1 MASTVGTRLA
11 FEKAKEA
18 INRAGFSLGQA
29 ALSQSYLRLEVGLS
43 TTITNYQFP
52 VLTNDVS
59 SSNTTSF
66 NTEQRLNLQ
75 DAFVCS
81 SIGLFFCKPSST
93 TATNFQLVTYPN
105 ARIFSASNTASSLYN
120 WYNSSLSL
128 TVNNR
133 QIVPAYDLY
142 RHYSVP
148 QTQQQTAPY
157 YAANTTDPFVDQQ
170 DGGESAFYPVEPAW
184 VLVGSKQ
191 NTLQV
196 QLNSAMAAVETN
208 SRAVLILRGHLAQNV
223 TPVR

>member
-29 ALSQSYLRLEVGLS
+29 VLSQSYLRLEVSLS
-43 TTITNYQFP
+43 TSITNYQFP

-81 SIGLFFCKPSST
+81 QVGLFFCKPSSS

-105 ARIFSASNTASSLYN
+105 TQIFSASNTATSLYN

-148 QTQQQTAPY
+148 QQQTT
-157 YAANTTDPFVDQQ
+157 ANADYTTSGINYKDQQ
-170 DGGESAFYPVEPAW
+170 DGSASAFYPIEPAW

-196 QLNSAMAAVETN
+196 QLASAMAAVESN

>member
-11 FEKAKEA
+11 YEKAKQA
-18 INRAGFSLGQA
+18 LANAGFNPNQVV
-29 ALSQSYLRLEVGLS
+29 LSQSYLRLEVALS
-43 TTITNYQFP
+43 TSITNYQFP
-52 VLTNDVS
+52 VLVNDVS

-66 NTEQRLNLQ
+66 ATEQRLNLQ
-75 DAFVCS
+75 DSFVIS
-81 SIGLFFCKPSST
+81 SLGFFVAAPSSS
-93 TATNFQLVTYPN
+93 TAVDFQLATYPN
-105 ARIFSASNTASSLYN
+105 PYIFSTTNAASSLFN
-120 WYNSSLSL
+120 WYNSSLTL

-148 QTQQQTAPY
+148 QQQGGNAYTTAQTQA
-157 YAANTTDPFVDQQ
+157 FRDQQ
-170 DGGESAFYPVEPAW
+170 DGGESAFYPIEPAW

-196 QLNSAMAAVETN
+196 QLPSAMAAIQTN
-208 SRAVLILRGHLAQNV
+208 SRAILILRGHLAQNS

>member
-1 MASTVGTRLA
+1 MASTVGSRLA

-18 INRAGFSLGQA
+18 MNRAGFSLGQA
-29 ALSQSYLRLEVGLS
+29 VLSQSYLRLEVGLS
-43 TTITNYQFP
+43 TSITNYQFP

-75 DAFVCS
+75 DAFVVS
-81 SIGLFFCKPSST
+81 QIGLFFAKPSSS
-93 TATNFQLVTYPN
+93 TATNFQLVSYPN
-105 ARIFSASNTASSLYN
+105 ASIFSTSNTATSLYN

-148 QTQQQTAPY
+148 QQQETANADY
-157 YAANTTDPFVDQQ
+157 TTSGINYKDQQ
-170 DGGESAFYPVEPAW
+170 DGSASAFYPIEPAW

-191 NTLQV
+191 NVLQV
-196 QLNSAMAAVETN
+196 QLPTAMAAVETN
-208 SRAVLILRGHLAQNV
+208 SRAILILRGHLAQNV

>member
-11 FEKAKEA
+11 FEKAKQA
-18 INRAGFSLGQA
+18 INTAGFSLGQA
-29 ALSQSYLRLEVGLS
+29 VLSQSYLRLEVSLS
-43 TTITNYQFP
+43 TTITSYQFP

-59 SSNTTSF
+59 SSNTSSF

-93 TATNFQLVTYPN
+93 TATNFQLFTYPN
-105 ARIFSASNTASSLYN
+105 SQNFTASNTASSLLN
-120 WYNSSLSL
+120 WYNSSLTL

-148 QTQQQTAPY
+148 MQQQVTAPY
-157 YAANTTDPFVDQQ
+157 YSANTATFLDQQ
-170 DGGESAFYPVEPAW
+170 SGADSAFYPVEPAW

-191 NTLQV
+191 NSLQV
-196 QLNSAMAAVETN
+196 QLPQAMAAVETN

>member
-11 FEKAKEA
+11 FEKAKQA
-18 INRAGFSLGQA
+18 INNAGFSLGQA
-29 ALSQSYLRLEVGLS
+29 VLSQSYLRLEVALS
-43 TTITNYQFP
+43 TSITTYQFP

-81 SIGLFFCKPSST
+81 SLGFFVAVPSST
-93 TATNFQLVTYPN
+93 TSNSFVLYTYANPY
-105 ARIFSASNTASSLYN
+105 AFSASGTGGSINN

-133 QIVPAYDLY
+133 QIVPAYDLF
-142 RHYSVP
+142 RHRYVP
-148 QTQQQTAPY
+148 QQQQASDAY
-157 YAANTTDPFVDQQ
+157 YTNSGVDFIDQQ
-170 DGGESAFYPVEPAW
+170 DGSADGFYPIEPAW

-191 NTLQV
+191 NQLQV
-196 QLNSAMAAVETN
+196 QLNQAMTAVETN
-208 SRAVLILRGHLAQNV
+208 SRAIIIMRGHLAQNV

>member
-1 MASTVGTRLA
+1 MASTVGSRLA

-18 INRAGFSLGQA
+18 MNRAGFSLGQA
-29 ALSQSYLRLEVGLS
+29 VLSQSYLRLEVGLS
-43 TTITNYQFP
+43 TSITNYQFP

-75 DAFVCS
+75 DAFVVS
-81 SIGLFFCKPSST
+81 QIGLFFAKPSSS
-93 TATNFQLVTYPN
+93 TATNFQLVSYPN
-105 ARIFSASNTASSLYN
+105 ASIFSTSNTATSLYN

-148 QTQQQTAPY
+148 QQQETADADY
-157 YAANTTDPFVDQQ
+157 TSSGINYKDQQ
-170 DGGESAFYPVEPAW
+170 DGSASAFYPIEPAW

-191 NTLQV
+191 NVLQV
-196 QLNSAMAAVETN
+196 QLPTAMAAVETN
-208 SRAVLILRGHLAQNV
+208 SRAILILRGHLAQNV

>member
-1 MASTVGTRLA
+1 MATAVGTRLA
-11 FEKAKEA
+11 FEKAKQA
-18 INRAGFSLGQA
+18 INNAGFSLGQA
-29 ALSQSYLRLEVGLS
+29 VLSQSYLRLEVALS

-59 SSNTTSF
+59 ASNTTSF
-66 NTEQRLNLQ
+66 NTESRLNLQ

-81 SIGLFFCKPSST
+81 SLFLGFCKPSSS

-105 ARIFSASNTASSLYN
+105 TTIFSAANTATSLYN

-148 QTQQQTAPY
+148 QQQETANADY
-157 YAANTTDPFVDQQ
+157 TTSGINYKDQQ
-170 DGGESAFYPVEPAW
+170 SGADSGFFPIEPAW

-191 NTLQV
+191 NVLQV
-196 QLNSAMAAVETN
+196 QLPQAMAAVESN

>member
-11 FEKAKEA
+11 YEKAKQA
-18 INRAGFSLGQA
+18 LANAGFNPNQVV
-29 ALSQSYLRLEVGLS
+29 LSQSYLRLEVALS
-43 TTITNYQFP
+43 TSITNYQFP
-52 VLTNDVS
+52 VLVNDVS

-66 NTEQRLNLQ
+66 GF
-75 DAFVCS
+75 FVAA
-81 SIGLFFCKPSST
+81 PSSS
-93 TATNFQLVTYPN
+93 TAVDFQLATYPN
-105 ARIFSASNTASSLYN
+105 PYIFSTTNAASSLFN
-120 WYNSSLSL
+120 WYNSSLTL

-148 QTQQQTAPY
+148 QQQGGNAYTTAQTQA
-157 YAANTTDPFVDQQ
+157 FRDQQ
-170 DGGESAFYPVEPAW
+170 DGGESAFYPIEPAW

-196 QLNSAMAAVETN
+196 QLPSAMAAIQAN
-208 SRAVLILRGHLAQNV
+208 SRAILILRGHLAQNS

>member
-11 FEKAKEA
+11 YEKAKQA
-18 INRAGFSLGQA
+18 LANAGFNPNQVV
-29 ALSQSYLRLEVGLS
+29 LSQSYLRLEVALS

-52 VLTNDVS
+52 VLVNDVS

-75 DAFVCS
+75 DSFVISSLGFFVCA
-81 SIGLFFCKPSST
+81 PSSS
-93 TATNFQLVTYPN
+93 TAVDFQLCTYPN
-105 ARIFSASNTASSLYN
+105 PYIFSTASADTSLFN
-120 WYNSSLSL
+120 WYNSSLTF

-148 QTQQQTAPY
+148 QQQGGNAYTTAQTEA
-157 YAANTTDPFVDQQ
+157 FRDQQ
-170 DGGESAFYPVEPAW
+170 DGGESAFYPIEPAW

-196 QLNSAMAAVETN
+196 QLPSAMAAVQAN
-208 SRAVLILRGHLAQNV
+208 SRAVLILRGHLAQNS

>member
-1 MASTVGTRLA
+1 MASTVGSRLA

-29 ALSQSYLRLEVGLS
+29 VLSQSYLRLEVGLS
-43 TTITNYQFP
+43 TSITNYQFP

-75 DAFVCS
+75 DAFVVS
-81 SIGLFFCKPSST
+81 QIGLFFAVPGSA
-93 TATNFQLVTYPN
+93 TATNYQLVTYPN
-105 ARIFSASNTASSLYN
+105 ASIFTNSNTASSLFN

-148 QTQQQTAPY
+148 QQQQTADADY
-157 YAANTTDPFVDQQ
+157 TSSGIDYKDQQ
-170 DGGESAFYPVEPAW
+170 DGSASAFYPIEPAW

-196 QLNSAMAAVETN
+196 QLPSAMAAVEAN
-208 SRAVLILRGHLAQNV
+208 SRAILILRGHLAQNV